1 MLRPENK
8 ATNSILIKNRKNGK
22 IDKQTKKQ
30 TKKKKKTKTKN
41 AKGRI
46 KFTNKVKIH
55 ILSYS
60 RHL

>member
-1 MLRPENK
+1 MLRPEDK
-8 ATNSILIKNRKNGK
+8 ATNSILIKNRKNEK
-22 IDKQTKKQ
+22 IDNQTKKQ
-30 TKKKKKTKTKN
+30 TNKKKTKTKN